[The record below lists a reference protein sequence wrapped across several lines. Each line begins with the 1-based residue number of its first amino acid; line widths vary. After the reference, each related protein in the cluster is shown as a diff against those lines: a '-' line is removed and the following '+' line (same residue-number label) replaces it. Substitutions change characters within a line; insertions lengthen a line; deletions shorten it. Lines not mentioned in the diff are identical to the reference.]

1 MRLKKTSFLN
11 TTCHKIL
18 ISPNKQKLISMLHVP
33 HGPKWYCIGSIRMAW
48 FCTLQGENVLPT
60 LSQVLPPLDET
71 SAQPLYQQL
80 QRALRGAIENGIIG
94 PDDAL
99 PPERDLAEMLGVS
112 RITVR
117 KAIDELVEDGLLIRK
132 QGSGT
137 FVSNRVEKNFAKLTS
152 FSEDMRARG
161 REPRSVWLNRA
172 EGTVTPEESLTLRSS
187 PGTPVFRFHRIRY
200 ADDAPM
206 ALEYATVI
214 ASCLTSLETVES
226 SLYEALER
234 TGNRPVRALQRLR
247 AVLLTAEQAKL
258 LKAQEGEAGL
268 LVARVGYL
276 KDGRAVE
283 YSQSYYRGEIY
294 DFVAELSAN
303 IVTPTRMFLEAAE
316 SADVVAAQ
324 LGQNAALL
332 TSLGASLRA
341 RPPRAVVTCARGS
354 SDHAAT
360 YARYLIEAHTQAL
373 TSSAAP
379 SLSSIY
385 DASTDMRDVL
395 FVAISQ
401 SGKSPDLL
409 AATQNARAGGAL
421 TIALCNTPDSP
432 LMQAVDV
439 PVPLA
444 RRAGK
449 KRRGDQVVHRLAE
462 LPGAAG
468 RELGAGFWPVGGTG
482 AAARPAG
489 ARLEMRLERG
499 RGGAHPCP

>member
-1 MRLKKTSFLN
+1 
-11 TTCHKIL
+11 
-18 ISPNKQKLISMLHVP
+18 
-33 HGPKWYCIGSIRMAW
+33 
-48 FCTLQGENVLPT
+48 LPT
-60 LSQVLPPLDET
+60 LSQVLPTLDES

-94 PDDAL
+94 PEDAL
-99 PPERDLAEMLGVS
+99 PPERDLAEMLSVS

-161 REPRSVWLNRA
+161 REPRSVWMNRA
-172 EGTVTPEESLTLRSS
+172 TGTVTPEESLTLRSS

-206 ALEYATVI
+206 AIEYATVI
-214 ASCLTSLETVES
+214 ASCLTSLDEVDN

-294 DFVAELSAN
+294 DFVAELSA
-303 IVTPTRMFLEAAE
+303 
-316 SADVVAAQ
+316 
-324 LGQNAALL
+324 
-332 TSLGASLRA
+332 
-341 RPPRAVVTCARGS
+341 
-354 SDHAAT
+354 
-360 YARYLIEAHTQAL
+360 
-373 TSSAAP
+373 
-379 SLSSIY
+379 
-385 DASTDMRDVL
+385 ST
-395 FVAISQ
+395 
-401 SGKSPDLL
+401 
-409 AATQNARAGGAL
+409 
-421 TIALCNTPDSP
+421 
-432 LMQAVDV
+432 
-439 PVPLA
+439 
-444 RRAGK
+444 
-449 KRRGDQVVHRLAE
+449 
-462 LPGAAG
+462 
-468 RELGAGFWPVGGTG
+468 
-482 AAARPAG
+482 
-489 ARLEMRLERG
+489 
-499 RGGAHPCP
+499 